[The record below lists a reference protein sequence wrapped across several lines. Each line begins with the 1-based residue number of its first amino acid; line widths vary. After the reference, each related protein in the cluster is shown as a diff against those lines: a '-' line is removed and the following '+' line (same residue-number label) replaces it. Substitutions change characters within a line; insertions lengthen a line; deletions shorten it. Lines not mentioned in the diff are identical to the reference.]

1 MCPKQKVPKKKIIGG
16 EGKRGTV
23 QYSSVVQKIE
33 LRVSNHAPHTRYACG
48 LLGLF
53 CLFDAAAGFLLVQ
66 LARHHQAT
74 SWTQLT
80 RVCNVLVCRGWLAG
94 IN

>member
-1 MCPKQKVPKKKIIGG
+1 VREQ
-16 EGKRGTV
+16 
-23 QYSSVVQKIE
+23 QVVQKIE

-53 CLFDAAAGFLLVQ
+53 DAAAGFLLVQ
-66 LARHHQAT
+66 LARYDSRGFRRRRGHHQAT

-80 RVCNVLVCRGWLAG
+80 RLGL
-94 IN
+94 INNCFG